1 MRSAHLAALVA
12 SVATSLLASTT
23 HAGDPRALFVRRAA
37 GAPAET
43 TLIATPGGV
52 RVYSDATGMRTAPVA
67 TPAPTRWIVRLEEP
81 AALRSQSVP
90 STFAA
95 QVQARRALDDRF
107 LAQLA
112 RREPSRFGA
121 RGAQGLRV
129 VHEYDRLIAGV
140 ALEAPAS
147 ALAMLRA
154 TPGVARVDE
163 DLPVHTL
170 LDRSVPQV
178 GGDRVRNELHGTGRG
193 VRVGI
198 VDTGIDYR
206 HAAFG
211 GAFGPGTRVA
221 GGEDFV
227 NHDSDPLDDH
237 GHGTHVAGIVA
248 GNGGGVVGMAIEATL
263 YAYKVLDEH
272 GGGFT
277 SDVIAGLERCADPD
291 HDPATD
297 DRLDV
302 VNMSLGAFGG
312 DPDDVFS
319 RAVDELDA

>member
-1 MRSAHLAALVA
+1 MRSAHLAALVPL
-12 SVATSLLASTT
+12 VATSLLASST
-23 HAGDPRALFVRRAA
+23 HAAEPRALFVRRAA

-43 TLIATPGGV
+43 TWIATPGGV

-67 TPAPTRWIVRLEEP
+67 TPAPTHWIVRLEEP
-81 AALRSQSVP
+81 AALRSQSLP

-163 DLPVHTL
+163 DLPVHAA
-170 LDRSVPQV
+170 RPQ
-178 GGDRVRNELHGTGRG
+178 R
-193 VRVGI
+193 
-198 VDTGIDYR
+198 
-206 HAAFG
+206 A
-211 GAFGPGTRVA
+211 P
-221 GGEDFV
+221 
-227 NHDSDPLDDH
+227 
-237 GHGTHVAGIVA
+237 
-248 GNGGGVVGMAIEATL
+248 GGG
-263 YAYKVLDEH
+263 
-272 GGGFT
+272 
-277 SDVIAGLERCADPD
+277 
-291 HDPATD
+291 
-297 DRLDV
+297 
-302 VNMSLGAFGG
+302 
-312 DPDDVFS
+312 
-319 RAVDELDA
+319 